1 MEAER
6 GKLKDELDE
15 MQTEHASQ
23 LKEVREEHDKKMQ
36 KIAADVANRC
46 VATTTDVI
54 ELISR
59 LKIFLV
65 PTVIIIV
72 YTYAGS
78 TFIDL
83 EMTSGFVVK

>member
-1 MEAER
+1 VEAER

-46 VATTTDVI
+46 A
-54 ELISR
+54 
-59 LKIFLV
+59 
-65 PTVIIIV
+65 
-72 YTYAGS
+72 AS
-78 TFIDL
+78 TFR
-83 EMTSGFVVK
+83 V

>member
-6 GKLKDELDE
+6 GKLRGELDE

-46 VATTTDVI
+46 ATTTIRD
-54 ELISR
+54 
-59 LKIFLV
+59 
-65 PTVIIIV
+65 
-72 YTYAGS
+72 
-78 TFIDL
+78 
-83 EMTSGFVVK
+83 